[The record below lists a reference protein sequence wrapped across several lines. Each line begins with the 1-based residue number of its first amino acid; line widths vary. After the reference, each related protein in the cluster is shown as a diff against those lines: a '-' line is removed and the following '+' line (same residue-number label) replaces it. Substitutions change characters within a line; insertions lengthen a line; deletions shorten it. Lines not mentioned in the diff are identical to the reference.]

1 MAIRFRKSIRIMP
14 GVRINLSK
22 SGLST
27 SIGGAPFTI
36 NVSRKGVRQ
45 TTSLPGTGL
54 SFSSMHGSAKN
65 AQRPAEFE
73 VKAGSGAGWFVKTV
87 TAMALVIAGV
97 ALISYKGASPSQEA
111 TTALPASA
119 RYAPADSSLPIS
131 KYAAARDDASA
142 LPKVTVRGNHVAVR
156 ETPSLKGKIMA
167 RPEKGLKVEVVRSD
181 GKWLLVRHPSLAWDG
196 WIDRSSVT
204 P

>member
-45 TTSLPGTGL
+45 TTSLPGTGI
-54 SFSSMHGSAKN
+54 SFSSMHGSARD

-73 VKAGSGAGWFVKTV
+73 KRTDSGVGWLVKTV
-87 TAMALVIAGV
+87 TAMALIIGGV
-97 ALISYKGASPSQEA
+97 ALISDNGTTPSQEA
-111 TTALPASA
+111 ATALPASA
-119 RYAPADSSLPIS
+119 QNAPPGLPPIS
-131 KYAAARDDASA
+131 QSSAANDDVSA
-142 LPKVTVRGNHVAVR
+142 LPKVTIRGNRVAVR
-156 ETPSLKGKIMA
+156 ETPSLKGKIMV
-167 RPEKGLKVEVVRSD
+167 RVEKGLKVEVVRGE
-181 GKWLLVRHPSLAWDG
+181 GKWLLVRHPSFAWDG

-204 P
+204 Q